1 MREPFVFDPRHPLCK
16 TPFGAAVCGSQ
27 IALRCRPLAAEGFT
41 HCALILQQ
49 EFSGL
54 RQELKASFSG
64 IEGDRACF
72 ALDFSAPAEPEL
84 VWYAFRLWRDDGSG
98 CMLDKTGY
106 RSDGGWDPWQLT
118 VYQKSFSPAWFGQG
132 ITYQIFPDRFAGWRF
147 PLRRDLWVSA
157 GSIRTGQRLPPGGR
171 KRTERCGTGTFSA
184 APYRELSPSSPI

>member
-84 VWYAFRLWRDDGSG
+84 VWYAFRLWR
-98 CMLDKTGY
+98 Y
-106 RSDGGWDPWQLT
+106 
-118 VYQKSFSPAWFGQG
+118 AGQ
-132 ITYQIFPDRFAGWRF
+132 D
-147 PLRRDLWVSA
+147 
-157 GSIRTGQRLPPGGR
+157 RLPQRRRVGPLAADRLPEELFPNVVWPGHHLSDLPGSLLPAGGSLSGG
-171 KRTERCGTGTFSA
+171 TCG
-184 APYRELSPSSPI
+184 